1 MRGKND
7 CTPHFTLS
15 TKSLRRRQLSKKFQ
29 KEGAHSEFQ
38 TSMMMLVMVVVM
50 MMFFMMM
57 CYQEDSG
64 GTKLPKFA
72 GPPLVTTN
80 IAVNSYEKSFFWATQ
95 FLLYPNTPIPP
106 PIWKKR
112 LLTLAELFNLDP
124 SPEKMMRRTRDCA
137 LSKLTKS
144 STRRNNSDFE
154 TSNSHIFLRIY
165 IVPFPLTL

>member
-1 MRGKND
+1 MIGKDNEGEKIIVLLIL
-7 CTPHFTLS
+7 LS
-15 TKSLRRRQLSKKFQ
+15 PPRVSAGANCQKVQ

-72 GPPLVTTN
+72 GPPVVITN

-95 FLLYPNTPIPP
+95 FLLFPNTPIPP
-106 PIWKKR
+106 PI
-112 LLTLAELFNLDP
+112 
-124 SPEKMMRRTRDCA
+124 
-137 LSKLTKS
+137 
-144 STRRNNSDFE
+144 
-154 TSNSHIFLRIY
+154 
-165 IVPFPLTL
+165 